1 MKLPVIKPK
10 QLIKVLE
17 KKGCIFKRQTGSHQI
32 FYYPEKEKI
41 ITVPIHTKD
50 IKKGLL
56 HSILKELD
64 LPVEEFFELLK
75 K

>member
-1 MKLPVIKPK
+1 MKLPVIKPN

-17 KKGCIFKRQTGSHQI
+17 KKDCIFKRQTGSHRI
-32 FYYPEKEKI
+32 FYCPVKQKI

-50 IKKGLL
+50 IKRGLL
-56 HSILKELD
+56 RSIVKELD
-64 LPVEEFFELLK
+64 LSVEEFVKLLK